1 MKYKQAIE
9 YLIMYFGPK
18 KNIRDITA
26 EDANDFRMLL
36 FKVPKFWKNKPDL
49 KDKNIKLL
57 IDKKSKIL
65 DKYEKQEL
73 STVNEVV
80 KKVNS
85 IFSYFENNGYIY
97 KNPFAK
103 LTKID
108 SSSDIK
114 KREFTP

>member
-9 YLIMYFGPK
+9 YLIMYFGSK